1 MRIAYR
7 EPVSNAVINGGFDDA
22 IQLSANESLVEGNTI
37 LDPYEPSLFN
47 GAHRDGIQLIPRRND
62 GRYNTQY
69 AAANLSDVT
78 IRNNRISSCNKLQCI
93 FSSDGLLSNLTI
105 TNNILDTQ
113 GQHYITLNGVLSGRI
128 EGNRRSN
135 GSLCPVLLKWLRLG
149 GNDGT
154 GNVWV
159 VSFSDGTRYEP
170 VVTDPI
176 LNHVIDLRL
185 TRPTPR
191 LPDLFLVDFDLTAF
205 TRAVAKHSLA
215 ADQIQTFATQYGTA
229 LA

>member
-1 MRIAYR
+1 MRIAHN
-7 EPVSNAVINGGFDDA
+7 EPASNFTIRGAYDDF
-22 IQLSANESLVEGNTI
+22 IRVYEDDSLVECNHI
-37 LDPYEPSLFN
+37 IDDYHPELFN
-47 GAHRDGIQLIPRRND
+47 KAHRDGIQLIPSGKRNA
-62 GRYNTQY
+62 QY
-69 AAANLSDVT
+69 AAATLANVT
-78 IRNNRISSCNKLQCI
+78 IRNNKIQSGNKLQGI
-93 FSSDGLLSNLTI
+93 FSSDGLLENLTVTGNTI
-105 TNNILDTQ
+105 DTQ

-159 VSFSDGTRYEP
+159 VGFSDGTRYEP

-191 LPDLFLVDFDLTAF
+191 LPDLFLMDFDLTAF
-205 TRAVAKHSLA
+205 IRAVAKHSLA
-215 ADQIQTFATQYGTA
+215 ADQLQTFATQYGTA